1 MSTLVEKEDTVLSNE
16 SISKNNVVYL
26 LYNVLNMLFPFVT
39 GIYIANI
46 LLPSSIG
53 QISYAQNIVQYF
65 VILSFL
71 GIPTYGLREVANNRH
86 DKNILSR
93 VHSELLIIN
102 FISTVCFLGAYLVL
116 VFSVPNFYSNV
127 TLYLILGSH
136 IFLNIFNNSWLYEG
150 LEKFTYITFLNLA
163 FKVFSFIMLLLFV
176 QSETDNIKYAF
187 ISVLGTAGNYI
198 TNIIHSRKYIKF
210 TFKNLCFK
218 KHLKPIFYLVLV
230 NLAIEIYSL
239 VDTTMI
245 GIFCADENVAFYT
258 YGNRIYKV
266 FLQLLNTF
274 TIVVVPRLSS
284 HYQKAE
290 MDSFNSLISQ
300 TLRLILVLAL
310 PVIIGIQFVSEFFIT
325 QLYGQAYLSSAFVLR
340 LLSPILIITPIG
352 YLLGSRILLIA
363 GKEKFMFLCVGIGAI
378 VNIVGNVILINL
390 YSEHGASIASVI
402 SEFVIAVV
410 YFSLGKKYFNLNK
423 CLKYDFLKIIIA
435 CCLLTL
441 YLCLLNVLALSGW
454 LNFIIQVIGSVIT
467 YFISLCLLNVEP
479 ARKIFNIIIRR
490 G

>member
-1 MSTLVEKEDTVLSNE
+1 MNTEKEDTVLSNE

-26 LYNVLNMLFPFVT
+26 LYNVLNMLFPFIT
-39 GIYIANI
+39 GVYIANV
-46 LLPSSIG
+46 LSPSSIG

-71 GIPTYGLREVANNRH
+71 GIPTYGLREIANNRH
-86 DKNILSR
+86 DKNKLSK

-102 FISTVCFLGAYLVL
+102 FISTACFLGAYLIL
-116 VFSVPNFYSNV
+116 IFSIPDFYANV
-127 TLYLILGSH
+127 TLHLILGSH

-150 LEKFTYITFLNLA
+150 LEKFTYITILNLI
-163 FKVFSFIMLLLFV
+163 FKVFSFTMLVLFV
-176 QSETDNIKYAF
+176 QSESDNLKYAF

-198 TNIIHSRKYIKF
+198 TNIIYSKKYVNF
-210 TFKNLCFK
+210 TFKNLNFK
-218 KHLKPIFYLVLV
+218 KHLKPILYLVLV

-340 LLSPILIITPIG
+340 ILSPILIIAPIG

-378 VNIVGNVILINL
+378 VNIIGNIFLINL
-390 YSEHGASIASVI
+390 FDEHGASIASVI
-402 SEFVIAVV
+402 SELVIAVV
-410 YFSLGKKYFNLNK
+410 YFNLGKKYFK
-423 CLKYDFLKIIIA
+423 IDKRLKFDFLKIIIA
-435 CCLLTL
+435 CCLLTI
-441 YLCLLNVLALSGW
+441 YLLLINMLALSGW
-454 LNFIIQVIGSVIT
+454 LNFIIQVLGSVII
-467 YFISLCLLNVEP
+467 YFISLCLFKVEP
-479 ARKIFNIIIRR
+479 TQKILNKLIRR